1 MHKLRSLSQ
10 QKISLFIALY
20 LGILLNLPI
29 FFRRYGQLHYNNVLS
44 IAVEMLACFALVY
57 FLTLLLS
64 FTGKTIFRVLLSVI
78 VVSSVAASYYM
89 ILFNVDI
96 GYGILAAALASDSI
110 DLSKESIGTHFAG
123 WVVLFSLLPL
133 VLLWASK
140 MPGAALKETRPKG
153 LLKKVVLLIAAGL
166 VCYLPQLSL
175 RLDLYDRVIDLVAE
189 GVDLEIL
196 VGDDIPEQH
205 IGKKLAQHQR
215 ILCASPDYLKAHGVP
230 ESLEA
235 LTQHQCLVLKERDNP
250 FGIWSVTAE
259 GEEQRIRVKGALS
272 SNSGEVVL
280 QWALKH
286 HGIILRSQWD
296 VQPYLDSGELVQ
308 VLPAYSQPASVW
320 AVYPTRLA
328 ESAKL
333 RVCVEFFQQRF
344 SQLLG

>member
-1 MHKLRSLSQ
+1 MTSERDRLPLAEDLRVFL
-10 QKISLFIALY
+10 
-20 LGILLNLPI
+20 
-29 FFRRYGQLHYNNVLS
+29 
-44 IAVEMLACFALVY
+44 AVVNKQ
-57 FLTLLLS
+57 S
-64 FTGKTIFRVLLSVI
+64 F
-78 VVSSVAASYYM
+78 
-89 ILFNVDI
+89 
-96 GYGILAAALASDSI
+96 AAAATELGQSPAYVSKRIQILEEALSARLLHRSTRGIRLTEEGERAQRWALRILDNFDQFIGDLSDSRTEPRGNVHI
-110 DLSKESIGTHFAG
+110 CSSFGFGRCHVAPAVAELAE
-123 WVVLFSLLPL
+123 
-133 VLLWASK
+133 
-140 MPGAALKETRPKG
+140 R
-153 LLKKVVLLIAAGL
+153 
-166 VCYLPQLSL
+166 YPQLSL

-215 ILCASPDYLKAHGVP
+215 ILCASPNYLKAHGVP

-308 VLPAYSQPASVW
+308 VLAAYSQPASVW

>member
-1 MHKLRSLSQ
+1 MTSERDRLPLAEDLRVFL
-10 QKISLFIALY
+10 
-20 LGILLNLPI
+20 
-29 FFRRYGQLHYNNVLS
+29 
-44 IAVEMLACFALVY
+44 AVVNKQ
-57 FLTLLLS
+57 S
-64 FTGKTIFRVLLSVI
+64 F
-78 VVSSVAASYYM
+78 
-89 ILFNVDI
+89 
-96 GYGILAAALASDSI
+96 AAAATELGQSPAYVSKRIQILEEALSARLLHRSTRGIRLTEEGERAQRWALQILDNFDQFIGDLSDSRTEPRGNVHI
-110 DLSKESIGTHFAG
+110 CSSFGFGRCHVAPAVAELAE
-123 WVVLFSLLPL
+123 
-133 VLLWASK
+133 
-140 MPGAALKETRPKG
+140 R
-153 LLKKVVLLIAAGL
+153 
-166 VCYLPQLSL
+166 YPQLSL

-196 VGDDIPEQH
+196 VGDDILEQH

-215 ILCASPDYLKAHGVP
+215 ILCASAAYLQAHGVP
-230 ESLEA
+230 ESLED
-235 LTQHQCLVLKERDNP
+235 LTEHQCLVLKERDNP

>member
-1 MHKLRSLSQ
+1 MTSERDRLPLAEDLRVFL
-10 QKISLFIALY
+10 
-20 LGILLNLPI
+20 
-29 FFRRYGQLHYNNVLS
+29 
-44 IAVEMLACFALVY
+44 AVVNKQ
-57 FLTLLLS
+57 S
-64 FTGKTIFRVLLSVI
+64 F
-78 VVSSVAASYYM
+78 
-89 ILFNVDI
+89 
-96 GYGILAAALASDSI
+96 AAAATELGQSPAYVSKRIQILEEALSARLLHRSTRGIRLTEEGERAQRWALRILDNFDQFIGDLSDSRTEPRGNVHI
-110 DLSKESIGTHFAG
+110 CSSFGFGRCHVAPAVAELAE
-123 WVVLFSLLPL
+123 
-133 VLLWASK
+133 
-140 MPGAALKETRPKG
+140 R
-153 LLKKVVLLIAAGL
+153 
-166 VCYLPQLSL
+166 YPQLSL

-308 VLPAYSQPASVW
+308 LLPAYSQPASVW

>member
-1 MHKLRSLSQ
+1 MTSERDRLPLAEDLRVFL
-10 QKISLFIALY
+10 
-20 LGILLNLPI
+20 
-29 FFRRYGQLHYNNVLS
+29 
-44 IAVEMLACFALVY
+44 AVVNKQ
-57 FLTLLLS
+57 S
-64 FTGKTIFRVLLSVI
+64 F
-78 VVSSVAASYYM
+78 
-89 ILFNVDI
+89 
-96 GYGILAAALASDSI
+96 AAAATELGQSPAYVSKRIQILEEALSARLLHRSTRGIRLTEEGERAQRWALRILDNFDQFIGDLSDSRTEPRGNVHI
-110 DLSKESIGTHFAG
+110 CSSFGFGRCHVAPAVAELAE
-123 WVVLFSLLPL
+123 
-133 VLLWASK
+133 
-140 MPGAALKETRPKG
+140 R
-153 LLKKVVLLIAAGL
+153 
-166 VCYLPQLSL
+166 YPQLSL

-215 ILCASPDYLKAHGVP
+215 ILCASPDYLKTHGVP

-250 FGIWSVTAE
+250 FGIWSVSAE

-296 VQPYLDSGELVQ
+296 VQSNLDSGELVQ

>member
-1 MHKLRSLSQ
+1 MTSERDRLPLAEDLRVFL
-10 QKISLFIALY
+10 
-20 LGILLNLPI
+20 
-29 FFRRYGQLHYNNVLS
+29 
-44 IAVEMLACFALVY
+44 AVVNKQ
-57 FLTLLLS
+57 S
-64 FTGKTIFRVLLSVI
+64 F
-78 VVSSVAASYYM
+78 
-89 ILFNVDI
+89 
-96 GYGILAAALASDSI
+96 AAAATELGQSPAYVSKRIQILEEALSARLLHRSTRGIRLTEEGERAQRWALRILDNFDQFIGDLSDSRTEPRGNVHI
-110 DLSKESIGTHFAG
+110 CSSFGFGRCHVAPAVAELAE
-123 WVVLFSLLPL
+123 
-133 VLLWASK
+133 
-140 MPGAALKETRPKG
+140 R
-153 LLKKVVLLIAAGL
+153 
-166 VCYLPQLSL
+166 YPQLSL

-308 VLPAYSQPASVW
+308 LLPAYSQPASVW

-344 SQLLG
+344 SQLFG

>member
-1 MHKLRSLSQ
+1 MTSERDRLPLAEDLRVFL
-10 QKISLFIALY
+10 
-20 LGILLNLPI
+20 
-29 FFRRYGQLHYNNVLS
+29 
-44 IAVEMLACFALVY
+44 AVVNKQ
-57 FLTLLLS
+57 S
-64 FTGKTIFRVLLSVI
+64 F
-78 VVSSVAASYYM
+78 
-89 ILFNVDI
+89 
-96 GYGILAAALASDSI
+96 AAAATELGQSPAYVSKRIQILEEALSARLLHRSTRGIRLTEEGERAQRWALRILDNFDQFIGDLSDSRTEPRGNVHI
-110 DLSKESIGTHFAG
+110 CSSFGFGRCHVAPAVAELAE
-123 WVVLFSLLPL
+123 
-133 VLLWASK
+133 
-140 MPGAALKETRPKG
+140 R
-153 LLKKVVLLIAAGL
+153 
-166 VCYLPQLSL
+166 YPQLSL

-230 ESLEA
+230 ESLEE

>member
-1 MHKLRSLSQ
+1 MTSERDRLPLAEDLRVFL
-10 QKISLFIALY
+10 
-20 LGILLNLPI
+20 
-29 FFRRYGQLHYNNVLS
+29 
-44 IAVEMLACFALVY
+44 AVVNKQ
-57 FLTLLLS
+57 S
-64 FTGKTIFRVLLSVI
+64 F
-78 VVSSVAASYYM
+78 
-89 ILFNVDI
+89 
-96 GYGILAAALASDSI
+96 AAAATELGQSPAYVSKRIQILEEALSARLLHRSTRGIRLTEEGERAQRWALRILDNFDQFIGDLSDSRTEPRGNVHI
-110 DLSKESIGTHFAG
+110 CSSFGFGRCHVAPAVAELAE
-123 WVVLFSLLPL
+123 
-133 VLLWASK
+133 
-140 MPGAALKETRPKG
+140 R
-153 LLKKVVLLIAAGL
+153 
-166 VCYLPQLSL
+166 YPQLSL

-308 VLPAYSQPASVW
+308 VLAAYSQPASVW

>member
-1 MHKLRSLSQ
+1 MTSERDRLPLAEDLRVFL
-10 QKISLFIALY
+10 
-20 LGILLNLPI
+20 
-29 FFRRYGQLHYNNVLS
+29 
-44 IAVEMLACFALVY
+44 AVVNKQ
-57 FLTLLLS
+57 S
-64 FTGKTIFRVLLSVI
+64 F
-78 VVSSVAASYYM
+78 
-89 ILFNVDI
+89 
-96 GYGILAAALASDSI
+96 AAAATELGQSPAYVSKRIQILEEALSARLLHRSTRGIRLTEEGERAQRWALQILDNFDQFIGDLSDSRTEPRGNVHI
-110 DLSKESIGTHFAG
+110 CSSFGFGRCHVAPAVAELAE
-123 WVVLFSLLPL
+123 
-133 VLLWASK
+133 
-140 MPGAALKETRPKG
+140 R
-153 LLKKVVLLIAAGL
+153 
-166 VCYLPQLSL
+166 YPQLSL

-215 ILCASPDYLKAHGVP
+215 ILCASPAYLQAHGVP
-230 ESLEA
+230 ESLED
-235 LTQHQCLVLKERDNP
+235 LTEHQCLVLKERDNP

>member
-1 MHKLRSLSQ
+1 MTSERDRLPLAEDLRVFL
-10 QKISLFIALY
+10 
-20 LGILLNLPI
+20 
-29 FFRRYGQLHYNNVLS
+29 
-44 IAVEMLACFALVY
+44 AVVNKQ
-57 FLTLLLS
+57 S
-64 FTGKTIFRVLLSVI
+64 F
-78 VVSSVAASYYM
+78 
-89 ILFNVDI
+89 
-96 GYGILAAALASDSI
+96 AAAAAELGQSPAYVSKRIQILEEALSARLLHRSTRGIRLTEEGERAQRWALQILDNFDQFIGDLSDSRTEPRGNVHI
-110 DLSKESIGTHFAG
+110 CSSFGFGRCHVAPAVAELAE
-123 WVVLFSLLPL
+123 
-133 VLLWASK
+133 
-140 MPGAALKETRPKG
+140 R
-153 LLKKVVLLIAAGL
+153 
-166 VCYLPQLSL
+166 YPQLNL

-215 ILCASPDYLKAHGVP
+215 ILCASPDYLQAHGVP
-230 ESLEA
+230 ESLED
-235 LTQHQCLVLKERDNP
+235 LTEHQCLVLKERDNP

>member
-1 MHKLRSLSQ
+1 MTSERDRLPLAEDLRVFL
-10 QKISLFIALY
+10 
-20 LGILLNLPI
+20 
-29 FFRRYGQLHYNNVLS
+29 
-44 IAVEMLACFALVY
+44 AVVNKQ
-57 FLTLLLS
+57 S
-64 FTGKTIFRVLLSVI
+64 F
-78 VVSSVAASYYM
+78 
-89 ILFNVDI
+89 
-96 GYGILAAALASDSI
+96 AAAATELGQSPAYVSKRIQILEEALSARLLHRSTRGIRLTEEGERAQRWALHILDNFDQFIGDLSDSRTEPRGNVHI
-110 DLSKESIGTHFAG
+110 CSSFGFGRCHVAPAVAELAE
-123 WVVLFSLLPL
+123 
-133 VLLWASK
+133 
-140 MPGAALKETRPKG
+140 R
-153 LLKKVVLLIAAGL
+153 
-166 VCYLPQLSL
+166 YPQLSL
-175 RLDLYDRVIDLVAE
+175 RLDLYDRVVDLVAE

-215 ILCASPDYLKAHGVP
+215 ILCASPDYLQSHGVP
-230 ESLEA
+230 DSLA
-235 LTQHQCLVLKERDNP
+235 DLTQHQCLVLKERDNP
-250 FGIWSVTAE
+250 FGIWSVTAGE
-259 GEEQRIRVKGALS
+259 EEQRIRVKGALS

-320 AVYPTRLA
+320 AVYPMRLA

>member
-1 MHKLRSLSQ
+1 MTSERDRLPLAEDLRVFL
-10 QKISLFIALY
+10 
-20 LGILLNLPI
+20 
-29 FFRRYGQLHYNNVLS
+29 
-44 IAVEMLACFALVY
+44 AVVNKQ
-57 FLTLLLS
+57 S
-64 FTGKTIFRVLLSVI
+64 F
-78 VVSSVAASYYM
+78 
-89 ILFNVDI
+89 
-96 GYGILAAALASDSI
+96 AAAATELGQSPAYVSKRIQILEEALSARLLHRSTRGIRLTEEGERAQRWALQILDNFDQFIGDLSDSRTEPRGNVHI
-110 DLSKESIGTHFAG
+110 CSSFGFGRCHVAPAVAELAE
-123 WVVLFSLLPL
+123 
-133 VLLWASK
+133 
-140 MPGAALKETRPKG
+140 R
-153 LLKKVVLLIAAGL
+153 
-166 VCYLPQLSL
+166 YPQLSL

-215 ILCASPDYLKAHGVP
+215 ILCASPDYLNAHGVP
-230 ESLEA
+230 ESLEE

-286 HGIILRSQWD
+286 HGIILRSRWD

-344 SQLLG
+344 SKLLG

>member
-1 MHKLRSLSQ
+1 MTSERDRLPLAEDLRVFL
-10 QKISLFIALY
+10 
-20 LGILLNLPI
+20 
-29 FFRRYGQLHYNNVLS
+29 
-44 IAVEMLACFALVY
+44 AVVNKQ
-57 FLTLLLS
+57 S
-64 FTGKTIFRVLLSVI
+64 F
-78 VVSSVAASYYM
+78 
-89 ILFNVDI
+89 
-96 GYGILAAALASDSI
+96 AAAATELGQSPAYVSKRIQILEEALSARLLHRSTRGIRLTEEGERAQRWALRILDNFDQFIGDLSDSRTEPRGNVHI
-110 DLSKESIGTHFAG
+110 CSSFGFGRCHVAPAVAELAE
-123 WVVLFSLLPL
+123 
-133 VLLWASK
+133 
-140 MPGAALKETRPKG
+140 R
-153 LLKKVVLLIAAGL
+153 
-166 VCYLPQLSL
+166 YPQLSL

-205 IGKKLAQHQR
+205 IGKKLALHQR

-250 FGIWSVTAE
+250 FGIWSVSAE

>member
-1 MHKLRSLSQ
+1 MTSERDRLPLAEDLRVFL
-10 QKISLFIALY
+10 
-20 LGILLNLPI
+20 
-29 FFRRYGQLHYNNVLS
+29 
-44 IAVEMLACFALVY
+44 AVVNKQ
-57 FLTLLLS
+57 S
-64 FTGKTIFRVLLSVI
+64 F
-78 VVSSVAASYYM
+78 
-89 ILFNVDI
+89 
-96 GYGILAAALASDSI
+96 AAAATELGQSPAYVSKRIQILEEALSARLLHRSTRGIRLTEEGERAQRWALRILDNFDQFIGDLSDSRTEPRGNVHI
-110 DLSKESIGTHFAG
+110 CSSFGFGRCHVAPAVAELAE
-123 WVVLFSLLPL
+123 
-133 VLLWASK
+133 
-140 MPGAALKETRPKG
+140 R
-153 LLKKVVLLIAAGL
+153 
-166 VCYLPQLSL
+166 YPQLSL

-230 ESLEA
+230 ESLEE

-308 VLPAYSQPASVW
+308 LLPAYSQPASVW

>member
-1 MHKLRSLSQ
+1 VTSERDRLPLAEDLRVFL
-10 QKISLFIALY
+10 
-20 LGILLNLPI
+20 
-29 FFRRYGQLHYNNVLS
+29 
-44 IAVEMLACFALVY
+44 AVVNKQ
-57 FLTLLLS
+57 S
-64 FTGKTIFRVLLSVI
+64 F
-78 VVSSVAASYYM
+78 
-89 ILFNVDI
+89 
-96 GYGILAAALASDSI
+96 AAAATELGQSPAYVSKRIQILEEALSARLLHRSTRGIRLTEEGERAQRWALQILDNFDQFIGDLSDSRTEPRGNVHI
-110 DLSKESIGTHFAG
+110 CSSFGFGRCHVAPAVAELAE
-123 WVVLFSLLPL
+123 
-133 VLLWASK
+133 
-140 MPGAALKETRPKG
+140 R
-153 LLKKVVLLIAAGL
+153 
-166 VCYLPQLSL
+166 YPQLNL

-215 ILCASPDYLKAHGVP
+215 ILCASPDYLQAHGVP
-230 ESLEA
+230 ESLED
-235 LTQHQCLVLKERDNP
+235 LTEHQCLVLKERDNP

>member
-1 MHKLRSLSQ
+1 VAEL
-10 QKISLFIALY
+10 AE
-20 LGILLNLPI
+20 
-29 FFRRYGQLHYNNVLS
+29 RY
-44 IAVEMLACFALVY
+44 
-57 FLTLLLS
+57 
-64 FTGKTIFRVLLSVI
+64 
-78 VVSSVAASYYM
+78 
-89 ILFNVDI
+89 
-96 GYGILAAALASDSI
+96 
-110 DLSKESIGTHFAG
+110 
-123 WVVLFSLLPL
+123 
-133 VLLWASK
+133 
-140 MPGAALKETRPKG
+140 
-153 LLKKVVLLIAAGL
+153 
-166 VCYLPQLSL
+166 PQLSL

-215 ILCASPDYLKAHGVP
+215 ILCASPAYLQAHGVP
-230 ESLEA
+230 ESLED
-235 LTQHQCLVLKERDNP
+235 LTEHQCLVLKERDNP

-328 ESAKL
+328 DSAKL

-344 SQLLG
+344 SLLFG

>member
-1 MHKLRSLSQ
+1 MTSERDRLPLAEDLRVFL
-10 QKISLFIALY
+10 
-20 LGILLNLPI
+20 
-29 FFRRYGQLHYNNVLS
+29 
-44 IAVEMLACFALVY
+44 AVVNKQ
-57 FLTLLLS
+57 S
-64 FTGKTIFRVLLSVI
+64 F
-78 VVSSVAASYYM
+78 
-89 ILFNVDI
+89 
-96 GYGILAAALASDSI
+96 AAAATELGQSPAYVSKRIQILEEALSARLLHRSTRGIRLTEEGERAQRWALQILDNFDQFIGDLSDSRTEPRGNVHI
-110 DLSKESIGTHFAG
+110 CSSFGFGRCHVAPAVAELAE
-123 WVVLFSLLPL
+123 
-133 VLLWASK
+133 
-140 MPGAALKETRPKG
+140 R
-153 LLKKVVLLIAAGL
+153 
-166 VCYLPQLSL
+166 YPQLSL

-215 ILCASPDYLKAHGVP
+215 ILCASAAYLQAHGVP
-230 ESLEA
+230 ESLED
-235 LTQHQCLVLKERDNP
+235 LTEHQCLVLKERDNP

>member
-1 MHKLRSLSQ
+1 MTSECDRLPLAEDLRVFL
-10 QKISLFIALY
+10 
-20 LGILLNLPI
+20 
-29 FFRRYGQLHYNNVLS
+29 
-44 IAVEMLACFALVY
+44 AVVNKQ
-57 FLTLLLS
+57 S
-64 FTGKTIFRVLLSVI
+64 F
-78 VVSSVAASYYM
+78 
-89 ILFNVDI
+89 
-96 GYGILAAALASDSI
+96 AAAATELGQSPAYVSKRIQILEEALSARLLHRSTRGIRLTEEGERAQRWALQILDNFDQFIGDLSDSRTEPRGNVHI
-110 DLSKESIGTHFAG
+110 CSSFGFGRCHVAPAVAELAE
-123 WVVLFSLLPL
+123 
-133 VLLWASK
+133 
-140 MPGAALKETRPKG
+140 R
-153 LLKKVVLLIAAGL
+153 
-166 VCYLPQLSL
+166 YPQLSL

-250 FGIWSVTAE
+250 FGIWSVTAA

-308 VLPAYSQPASVW
+308 ILPAYSQPASVW

>member
-1 MHKLRSLSQ
+1 MTSERDRLPLAEDLRVFL
-10 QKISLFIALY
+10 
-20 LGILLNLPI
+20 
-29 FFRRYGQLHYNNVLS
+29 
-44 IAVEMLACFALVY
+44 AVVNKQ
-57 FLTLLLS
+57 S
-64 FTGKTIFRVLLSVI
+64 F
-78 VVSSVAASYYM
+78 
-89 ILFNVDI
+89 
-96 GYGILAAALASDSI
+96 AAAATELGQSPAYVSKRIQILEEALSARLLHRSTRGIRLTEEGERAQRWALRILDNFDQFIGDLSDSRTEPRGNVHI
-110 DLSKESIGTHFAG
+110 CSSFGFGRCHVAPAVAELAE
-123 WVVLFSLLPL
+123 
-133 VLLWASK
+133 
-140 MPGAALKETRPKG
+140 R
-153 LLKKVVLLIAAGL
+153 
-166 VCYLPQLSL
+166 YPQLSL

-215 ILCASPDYLKAHGVP
+215 ILCASPGYLKAHGVP

>member
-1 MHKLRSLSQ
+1 MTSERDRLPLAEDLRVFLAVVNKQSFAAAATELGQSPAYVSKRIQILEESLSARLLHRSTRGIRLTEEGERAQ
-10 QKISLFIALY
+10 RWALQILDNFDQFIGDL
-20 LGILLNLPI
+20 
-29 FFRRYGQLHYNNVLS
+29 
-44 IAVEMLACFALVY
+44 
-57 FLTLLLS
+57 
-64 FTGKTIFRVLLSVI
+64 
-78 VVSSVAASYYM
+78 
-89 ILFNVDI
+89 
-96 GYGILAAALASDSI
+96 SDSRTEPRGNVHI
-110 DLSKESIGTHFAG
+110 CSSFGFGRCHVAPAVAELAE
-123 WVVLFSLLPL
+123 
-133 VLLWASK
+133 
-140 MPGAALKETRPKG
+140 R
-153 LLKKVVLLIAAGL
+153 
-166 VCYLPQLSL
+166 YPQLNL

-215 ILCASPDYLKAHGVP
+215 ILCASLDYLKAHGVP
-230 ESLEA
+230 ESLDDLA
-235 LTQHQCLVLKERDNP
+235 QHQCLVLKERDNP
-250 FGIWSVTAE
+250 FGIWSVTRG

-308 VLPAYSQPASVW
+308 ILPAYSQPASVW
-320 AVYPTRLA
+320 AVYPMRLA

>member
-1 MHKLRSLSQ
+1 MTSERDRLPLAEDLRVFL
-10 QKISLFIALY
+10 
-20 LGILLNLPI
+20 
-29 FFRRYGQLHYNNVLS
+29 
-44 IAVEMLACFALVY
+44 AVVNKQ
-57 FLTLLLS
+57 S
-64 FTGKTIFRVLLSVI
+64 F
-78 VVSSVAASYYM
+78 
-89 ILFNVDI
+89 
-96 GYGILAAALASDSI
+96 AAAATELGQSPAYVSKRIQILEEALSARLLHRSTRGIRLTEEGERAQRWALRILDNFDQFIGDLSDSRTEPRGNVHI
-110 DLSKESIGTHFAG
+110 CSSFGFGRCHVAPAVAELAE
-123 WVVLFSLLPL
+123 
-133 VLLWASK
+133 
-140 MPGAALKETRPKG
+140 R
-153 LLKKVVLLIAAGL
+153 
-166 VCYLPQLSL
+166 YPQLSL

-250 FGIWSVTAE
+250 FGIWSVSAE

-296 VQPYLDSGELVQ
+296 VQSNLDSGELVQ

>member
-1 MHKLRSLSQ
+1 MTSERDRLPLAEDLRVFL
-10 QKISLFIALY
+10 
-20 LGILLNLPI
+20 
-29 FFRRYGQLHYNNVLS
+29 
-44 IAVEMLACFALVY
+44 AVVNKQ
-57 FLTLLLS
+57 S
-64 FTGKTIFRVLLSVI
+64 F
-78 VVSSVAASYYM
+78 
-89 ILFNVDI
+89 
-96 GYGILAAALASDSI
+96 AAAATELGQSPAYVSKRIQILEEALSARLLHRSTRGIRLTEEGERAQRWALQILDNFDQFIGDLSDSRTEPRGNVHI
-110 DLSKESIGTHFAG
+110 CSSFGFGRCHVAPAVAELAE
-123 WVVLFSLLPL
+123 
-133 VLLWASK
+133 
-140 MPGAALKETRPKG
+140 R
-153 LLKKVVLLIAAGL
+153 
-166 VCYLPQLSL
+166 YPQLNL

-215 ILCASPDYLKAHGVP
+215 ILCASPDYLQAHGVP
-230 ESLEA
+230 ESLED
-235 LTQHQCLVLKERDNP
+235 LTEHQCLVLKERDNP

>member
-1 MHKLRSLSQ
+1 MTSERDRLPLAEDLRVFL
-10 QKISLFIALY
+10 
-20 LGILLNLPI
+20 
-29 FFRRYGQLHYNNVLS
+29 
-44 IAVEMLACFALVY
+44 AVVNKQ
-57 FLTLLLS
+57 S
-64 FTGKTIFRVLLSVI
+64 F
-78 VVSSVAASYYM
+78 
-89 ILFNVDI
+89 
-96 GYGILAAALASDSI
+96 AAAATELGQSPAYVSKRIQILEEALSARLLHRSTRGIRLTEEGERAQRWALQILDNFDQFIGDLSDSRTEPRGNVHI
-110 DLSKESIGTHFAG
+110 CSSFGFGRCHVAPAVAELAE
-123 WVVLFSLLPL
+123 
-133 VLLWASK
+133 
-140 MPGAALKETRPKG
+140 R
-153 LLKKVVLLIAAGL
+153 
-166 VCYLPQLSL
+166 YPQLSL

-230 ESLEA
+230 ESLDA

>member
-1 MHKLRSLSQ
+1 VTSERDRLPLAEDLRVFL
-10 QKISLFIALY
+10 
-20 LGILLNLPI
+20 
-29 FFRRYGQLHYNNVLS
+29 
-44 IAVEMLACFALVY
+44 AVVNKQ
-57 FLTLLLS
+57 S
-64 FTGKTIFRVLLSVI
+64 F
-78 VVSSVAASYYM
+78 
-89 ILFNVDI
+89 
-96 GYGILAAALASDSI
+96 AAAAAELGQSPAYVSKRIQILEEALSARLLHRSTRGIRLTEEGERAQRWALQILDNFDQFIGDLSDSRTEPRGNVHI
-110 DLSKESIGTHFAG
+110 CSSFGFGRCHVAPAVAELAE
-123 WVVLFSLLPL
+123 
-133 VLLWASK
+133 
-140 MPGAALKETRPKG
+140 R
-153 LLKKVVLLIAAGL
+153 
-166 VCYLPQLSL
+166 YPQLNL

-215 ILCASPDYLKAHGVP
+215 ILCASPDYLQAHGVP
-230 ESLEA
+230 ESLED
-235 LTQHQCLVLKERDNP
+235 LTEHQCLVLKERDNP

>member
-1 MHKLRSLSQ
+1 MTSERDRLPLAEDLRVFL
-10 QKISLFIALY
+10 
-20 LGILLNLPI
+20 
-29 FFRRYGQLHYNNVLS
+29 
-44 IAVEMLACFALVY
+44 AVVNKQ
-57 FLTLLLS
+57 S
-64 FTGKTIFRVLLSVI
+64 F
-78 VVSSVAASYYM
+78 
-89 ILFNVDI
+89 
-96 GYGILAAALASDSI
+96 AAAATELGQSPAYVSKRIQILEEALSARLLHRSTRGIRLTEEGERAQRWALQILDNFDQFIGDLSDSRTEPRGNVHI
-110 DLSKESIGTHFAG
+110 CSSFGFGRCHVAPAVAELAE
-123 WVVLFSLLPL
+123 
-133 VLLWASK
+133 
-140 MPGAALKETRPKG
+140 R
-153 LLKKVVLLIAAGL
+153 
-166 VCYLPQLSL
+166 YPQLNL
-175 RLDLYDRVIDLVAE
+175 RLDLYDRVIDLVVE

-215 ILCASPDYLKAHGVP
+215 ILCASPDYLQAHGVP
-230 ESLEA
+230 ESLED
-235 LTQHQCLVLKERDNP
+235 LTEHQCLVLKERDNP
-250 FGIWSVTAE
+250 FGIWSVTTE

>member
-1 MHKLRSLSQ
+1 MTSERDRLPLAEDLRVFL
-10 QKISLFIALY
+10 
-20 LGILLNLPI
+20 
-29 FFRRYGQLHYNNVLS
+29 
-44 IAVEMLACFALVY
+44 AVVNKQ
-57 FLTLLLS
+57 S
-64 FTGKTIFRVLLSVI
+64 F
-78 VVSSVAASYYM
+78 
-89 ILFNVDI
+89 
-96 GYGILAAALASDSI
+96 AAAATELGQSPAYVSKRIQILEEALSARLLHRSTRGIRLTEEGERAQRWALRILDNFDQFIGDLSDSRTEPRGNVHI
-110 DLSKESIGTHFAG
+110 CSSFGFGRCHVAPAVAELAE
-123 WVVLFSLLPL
+123 
-133 VLLWASK
+133 
-140 MPGAALKETRPKG
+140 R
-153 LLKKVVLLIAAGL
+153 
-166 VCYLPQLSL
+166 YPQLSL

-250 FGIWSVTAE
+250 FGIWSVSAE

-320 AVYPTRLA
+320 AVYPMRLA

>member
-1 MHKLRSLSQ
+1 MTSERDRLPLAEDLRVFL
-10 QKISLFIALY
+10 
-20 LGILLNLPI
+20 
-29 FFRRYGQLHYNNVLS
+29 
-44 IAVEMLACFALVY
+44 AVVNKQ
-57 FLTLLLS
+57 S
-64 FTGKTIFRVLLSVI
+64 F
-78 VVSSVAASYYM
+78 
-89 ILFNVDI
+89 
-96 GYGILAAALASDSI
+96 AAAATELGQSPAYVSKRIQILEEALSARLLHRSTRGIRLTEEGERAQRWALQILDNFDQFIGDLSDSRTEPRGNVHI
-110 DLSKESIGTHFAG
+110 CSSFGFGRCHVAPAVAELAE
-123 WVVLFSLLPL
+123 
-133 VLLWASK
+133 
-140 MPGAALKETRPKG
+140 R
-153 LLKKVVLLIAAGL
+153 
-166 VCYLPQLSL
+166 YPQLSL

-215 ILCASPDYLKAHGVP
+215 ILCASPDYLKANGVP

-308 VLPAYSQPASVW
+308 LLPAYSQPASVW

>member
-1 MHKLRSLSQ
+1 MTSERDRLPLAEDLRVFL
-10 QKISLFIALY
+10 
-20 LGILLNLPI
+20 
-29 FFRRYGQLHYNNVLS
+29 
-44 IAVEMLACFALVY
+44 AVVNKQ
-57 FLTLLLS
+57 S
-64 FTGKTIFRVLLSVI
+64 F
-78 VVSSVAASYYM
+78 
-89 ILFNVDI
+89 
-96 GYGILAAALASDSI
+96 AAAATELGQSPAYVSKRIQILEEALSARLLHRSTRGIRLTEEGERAQRWALHILDNFDQFIGDLSDSRTEPRGNVHI
-110 DLSKESIGTHFAG
+110 CSSFGFGRCHVAPAVAELAE
-123 WVVLFSLLPL
+123 
-133 VLLWASK
+133 
-140 MPGAALKETRPKG
+140 R
-153 LLKKVVLLIAAGL
+153 
-166 VCYLPQLSL
+166 YPQLSL
-175 RLDLYDRVIDLVAE
+175 RLDLYDRVVDLVAE

-215 ILCASPDYLKAHGVP
+215 ILCASPDYLQSQGVP
-230 ESLEA
+230 DSLA
-235 LTQHQCLVLKERDNP
+235 DLTQHQCLVLKERDNP
-250 FGIWSVTAE
+250 FGIWSVTAGE
-259 GEEQRIRVKGALS
+259 EEQRIRVKGALS

-320 AVYPTRLA
+320 AVYPMRLA

>member
-1 MHKLRSLSQ
+1 MTSERDRLPLAEDLRVFL
-10 QKISLFIALY
+10 
-20 LGILLNLPI
+20 
-29 FFRRYGQLHYNNVLS
+29 
-44 IAVEMLACFALVY
+44 AVVNKQ
-57 FLTLLLS
+57 S
-64 FTGKTIFRVLLSVI
+64 F
-78 VVSSVAASYYM
+78 
-89 ILFNVDI
+89 
-96 GYGILAAALASDSI
+96 AAAATELGQSPAYVSKRIQILEEALSARLLHRSTRGIRLTEEGERAQRWALRILDNFDQFIGDLSDSRTEPRGNVHI
-110 DLSKESIGTHFAG
+110 CSSFGFGRCHVAPAVAELAE
-123 WVVLFSLLPL
+123 L
-133 VLLWASK
+133 
-140 MPGAALKETRPKG
+140 
-153 LLKKVVLLIAAGL
+153 
-166 VCYLPQLSL
+166 YPQLSL